1 MKDWVKK
8 FARLPYRIDE
18 YERFS
23 KRIHYVQMDFTDLN
37 NYEML
42 DAFYKAHHLKNHI
55 FYFAVAPR
63 FFAVIAKGLE
73 K

>member
-1 MKDWVKK
+1 MNTNV
-8 FARLPYRIDE
+8 
-18 YERFS
+18 FS

-63 FFAVIAKGLE
+63 FLQLLRKVWK